1 VKLMPSDFTFASVG
15 LMSGEPLSSLRPE
28 RRQIVEYSAIN
39 ASETP
44 LPVGLRP
51 VSLLLPSTGAVQVGD
66 RLVGGASPLERLV
79 AASVAHVEAI
89 ASALPIDAEDERIVD
104 ELFSKRS
111 ASLRTRPLGPARG
124 GSR

>member
-1 VKLMPSDFTFASVG
+1 MPSDFTFASVA
-15 LMSGEPLSSLRPE
+15 LMTGEPLSSPRPA

-51 VSLLLPSTGAVQVGD
+51 VSLLLPSTGSVQVGD
-66 RLVGGASPLERLV
+66 RLDGSASALERLV
-79 AASVAHVEAI
+79 AASAAHVEVI
-89 ASALPIDAEDERIVD
+89 AAALPLDAEDERIVD
-104 ELFSKRS
+104 ALMSKRA
-111 ASLRTRPLGPARG
+111 ASLRARPLGSGRG